1 MLGGSILCFFSV
13 FSSRDQTSSVRPAV
27 SHWAGLSGIAI
38 PLCFLS
44 SLHPVAEGHQEL
56 CLEDITCLITQS
68 LTAFKF
74 FPQTQEVFS
83 RIKGQLRSNNNYSK
97 TPTPTNTHQ
106 MLLLHRAS
114 PCWLEQLSPLQRR
127 ICLSSWWS
135 SPIPPLNSYS
145 LAGISLLL
153 NFRLHLMV
161 ARLQMAPVFTS
172 V

>member
-83 RIKGQLRSNNNYSK
+83 RIKGQLRSNNNHSK

-106 MLLLHRAS
+106 MLLL
-114 PCWLEQLSPLQRR
+114 PVLSPFPGTH
-127 ICLSSWWS
+127 
-135 SPIPPLNSYS
+135 SPHCSHQYKLTSKSQPFIAHGGVKPPL
-145 LAGISLLL
+145 
-153 NFRLHLMV
+153 
-161 ARLQMAPVFTS
+161 
-172 V
+172 